1 MNMRALARYL
11 PSGRWAV
18 IAIPFLW
25 LLFFFAIPFLI
36 VLKISFSR
44 LAIAMPPYTPI
55 VEVVDKALHLRLNL
69 GNYAALFTDP
79 QYGLAYL
86 SSIRIAVVSTVL
98 CLLIGYPM
106 AYFIARMK
114 PATRNI
120 ALMAVVLP
128 SWTSF
133 LIRVYAWI
141 GILDAN
147 GILNRFLLWTGL
159 VDAPLRI
166 LYTPLAAYI
175 GIVYCYLPF
184 MILPLYANLVQ
195 LDQRLLEAAYDL
207 GARPWK
213 AFVRITLPLMVLP
226 LYANLVKLDLRL
238 LEAAYDL
245 GAKPWQAFL
254 RITVP
259 LSRSGIIAGCMLV
272 MIPAV
277 GEFVIPEMLG
287 GPDTLMIGRVLWG
300 EFFNN
305 RDWPAASAVA
315 IVMLLLLLVPILVF
329 NRSQQRTLEGR
340 LA

>member
-1 MNMRALARYL
+1 MSARSL
-11 PSGRWAV
+11 KRFVPGGRWLV
-18 IAIPFLW
+18 IAVPFLW
-25 LLFFFAIPFLI
+25 LVLFFAIPFLI
-36 VLKISFSR
+36 VLKISFSH

-55 VEVVDKALHLRLNL
+55 VEYVDNWPRLKLNL
-69 GNYAALFTDP
+69 ANYGAIFADS
-79 QYGLAYL
+79 QYAWAYL
-86 SSIRIAVVSTVL
+86 SSLKIAAISTLL

-114 PATRNI
+114 PSTRNI

-128 SWTSF
+128 SWISF
-133 LIRVYAWI
+133 LLRVYAWV

-147 GILNRFLLWTGL
+147 GILNRTLLSLGII
-159 VDAPLRI
+159 DAPLRI

-184 MILPLYANLVQ
+184 
-195 LDQRLLEAAYDL
+195 
-207 GARPWK
+207 
-213 AFVRITLPLMVLP
+213 MVLP

-254 RITVP
+254 RITLP
-259 LSRSGIIAGCMLV
+259 LSRAGIVAGCMLV

-329 NRSQQRTLEGR
+329 NRYQQKEMEGR
-340 LA
+340 LT

>member
-1 MNMRALARYL
+1 MSARGPNPGGWRRWLPGVRA
-11 PSGRWAV
+11 GV
-18 IAIPFLW
+18 IGVPYLW
-25 LLFFFAIPFLI
+25 LLLFFAIPFLI

-55 VEVVDKALHLRLNL
+55 LEYVDKALTVRLNL
-69 GNYAALFTDP
+69 GNYVALFTDS
-79 QYGLAYL
+79 QYVLAYL
-86 SSIRIAVVSTVL
+86 SSIKIAAVSTLL

-114 PATRNI
+114 PSTRNI

-128 SWTSF
+128 SWISF
-133 LIRVYAWI
+133 LLRVYAWV

-147 GILNRFLLWTGL
+147 GILNRALMGL
-159 VDAPLRI
+159 GVIDAPLRI

-184 MILPLYANLVQ
+184 
-195 LDQRLLEAAYDL
+195 
-207 GARPWK
+207 
-213 AFVRITLPLMVLP
+213 MVLP

-254 RITVP
+254 RITLP
-259 LSRSGIIAGCMLV
+259 LSRAGIVAGCMLV

-315 IVMLLLLLVPILVF
+315 IVMLLILLVPILVF
-329 NRSQQRTLEGR
+329 NRFQQKEMEGR
-340 LA
+340 LT

>member
-1 MNMRALARYL
+1 MSARGPNQTGWRRWMPGVRA
-11 PSGRWAV
+11 GV
-18 IAIPFLW
+18 IGVPYLW
-25 LLFFFAIPFLI
+25 LLLFFAIPFLI

-44 LAIAMPPYTPI
+44 LAIAMPPYTP
-55 VEVVDKALHLRLNL
+55 VLEYVDKALTLRLNL
-69 GNYAALFTDP
+69 GNYVALFTDS
-79 QYGLAYL
+79 QYVQAYL
-86 SSIRIAVVSTVL
+86 SSIKIAAVSTLL

-114 PATRNI
+114 PSTRNI

-128 SWTSF
+128 SWISF
-133 LIRVYAWI
+133 LLRVYAWV

-147 GILNRFLLWTGL
+147 GILNRTLLSLGII
-159 VDAPLRI
+159 DAPLRI

-184 MILPLYANLVQ
+184 
-195 LDQRLLEAAYDL
+195 
-207 GARPWK
+207 
-213 AFVRITLPLMVLP
+213 MVLP

-254 RITVP
+254 RITLP
-259 LSRSGIIAGCMLV
+259 LSRAGIVAGCMLV

-315 IVMLLLLLVPILVF
+315 IVMLLILLVPILVF
-329 NRSQQRTLEGR
+329 NRFQQREMEGR
-340 LA
+340 LT

>member
-1 MNMRALARYL
+1 MGLTLQQRRKLLPWMFALPGL
-11 PSGRWAV
+11 
-18 IAIPFLW
+18 LW
-25 LLFFFAIPFLI
+25 LLLFFAIPFLI

-55 VEVVDKALHLRLNL
+55 LEYVDKALTVRLNL
-69 GNYAALFTDP
+69 GNYVALFTDS
-79 QYGLAYL
+79 QYVLAYL
-86 SSIRIAVVSTVL
+86 SSIQIAAVSTLL

-114 PATRNI
+114 PSTRNI

-128 SWTSF
+128 SWISF
-133 LIRVYAWI
+133 LLRVYAWV

-147 GILNRFLLWTGL
+147 GILNRALMGL
-159 VDAPLRI
+159 GVIDAPLRI

-184 MILPLYANLVQ
+184 MVLPLYANLVK
-195 LDQRLLEAAYDL
+195 LDTRLLEAAYDL
-207 GARPWK
+207 GARPW
-213 AFVRITLPLMVLP
+213 
-226 LYANLVKLDLRL
+226 
-238 LEAAYDL
+238 
-245 GAKPWQAFL
+245 QAFL

-259 LSRSGIIAGCMLV
+259 LSRAGIIAGCMLV

-329 NRSQQRTLEGR
+329 NHYQQKDLEGR
-340 LA
+340 LT